1 LFLFNFI
8 YRKGFK
14 RVGEIIY
21 EQKCSK
27 CGILMKKIPIKKIDS
42 TYMIEFYCEKCDES
56 ITFYQDLA
64 EIKPDC
70 PKNF

>member
-1 LFLFNFI
+1 
-8 YRKGFK
+8 
-14 RVGEIIY
+14 
-21 EQKCSK
+21 
-27 CGILMKKIPIKKIDS
+27 MKKIPIKKIDS

-56 ITFYQDLA
+56 ITFYPDLA